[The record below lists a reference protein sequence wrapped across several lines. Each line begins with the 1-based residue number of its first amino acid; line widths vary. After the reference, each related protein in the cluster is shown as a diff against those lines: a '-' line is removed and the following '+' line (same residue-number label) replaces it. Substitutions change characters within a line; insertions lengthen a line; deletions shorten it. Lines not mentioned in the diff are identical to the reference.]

1 MGLLHKPE
9 LELRLVICHRFLW
22 ERHGR
27 YKQIEMSARKKV
39 IAGKRGE
46 GCKDWTESAG
56 HAGEIWKCTS
66 EPIDME
72 TAEGY
77 LVGADWEPGA
87 LVLLAV
93 MIGQEKKNGG
103 KKNGLPK

>member
-46 GCKDWTESAG
+46 GTREWTESAG
-56 HAGEIWKCTS
+56 HAGEIWRCTS
-66 EPIDME
+66 ESIDLE
-72 TAEGY
+72 TALDY
-77 LVGADWEPGA
+77 WSSADWTPEA
-87 LVLLAV
+87 TVLLAV
-93 MIGQEKKNGG
+93 MRSQQKTRRAV
-103 KKNGLPK
+103 